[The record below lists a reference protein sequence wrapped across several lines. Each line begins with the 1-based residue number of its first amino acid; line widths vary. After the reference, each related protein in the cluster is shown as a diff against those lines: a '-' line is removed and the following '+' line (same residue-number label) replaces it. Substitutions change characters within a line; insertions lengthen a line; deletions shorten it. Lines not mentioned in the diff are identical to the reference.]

1 TRRRPR
7 CRSTPRCGASSW
19 RPTSTPSCCSDA
31 TSRCSTRWPRRCS
44 SARSSMAPRSTRSCG
59 STGARTVASGAPLQP
74 RPEAGPRPPAREA
87 GPVLHTRSGP
97 LALDRVVLVGILNA
111 TPDSFSDG
119 GRHLDPARAAD
130 AAAEMVAAGARAL
143 DLGAE
148 STRPGA
154 MPVPAG
160 EERRR
165 LLPVLA
171 AVRAAVRVPIA
182 VDTMKAEVARAALD
196 AGADVVNDV
205 SAGRADPAM
214 LPLCAR
220 AGVPV
225 VLMHMQGTPAT
236 MQEAPRYADVVAEV
250 TAFLAARLDVLAGL
264 GYPVLVGASRKGFI
278 GQLLGGRPPGDRLLG
293 TAAALALAVAGGARL
308 LRVHDVAAAR
318 DVVAVAEAIAR
329 A

>member
-1 TRRRPR
+1 
-7 CRSTPRCGASSW
+7 
-19 RPTSTPSCCSDA
+19 
-31 TSRCSTRWPRRCS
+31 
-44 SARSSMAPRSTRSCG
+44 M
-59 STGARTVASGAPLQP
+59 ASGARLQP
-74 RPEAGPRPPAREA
+74 RPEAGSRAPAGEA

-97 LALDRVVLVGILNA
+97 LALDRVALVGILNA

-143 DLGAE
+143 DVGAE

-154 MPVPAG
+154 IAVPGG

-165 LLPVLA
+165 LLPVLG
-171 AVRAAVRVPIA
+171 AVRAAVRVPIS
-182 VDTMKAEVARAALD
+182 VDTMKAEVARAALG

-205 SAGRADPAM
+205 SAGMADAAM

-220 AGVPV
+220 EGVPV

-236 MQEAPRYADVVAEV
+236 MQAAPSYADVVAEV
-250 TAFLAARLDVLAGL
+250 TAFLAARVGAAVEAGVARDAIVLDPGIGFGKTVAHNLALLARLDVLVGL
-264 GYPVLVGASRKGFI
+264 GYPVLVGVSRKGFI
-278 GQLLGGRPPGDRLLG
+278 GQLLGGRPPADRVLG

>member
-1 TRRRPR
+1 
-7 CRSTPRCGASSW
+7 
-19 RPTSTPSCCSDA
+19 
-31 TSRCSTRWPRRCS
+31 
-44 SARSSMAPRSTRSCG
+44 M
-59 STGARTVASGAPLQP
+59 ASGAPLQP

-250 TAFLAARLDVLAGL
+250 TAFLAARAAAAVEAGVAREAIVLDPGIGFGKTVEHNLALLARLDVLAGL